1 MVEELNRAGH
11 AGMIREKTGL
21 TPDAYFAATK
31 LRWILDHCG
40 LQAEA
45 ESGKYCFGTVDSWLA
60 WHLVKGHPHVTDA
73 TNASRTMLFNIRTQD
88 WDEDLLKLFNIPR
101 AVLPEVID
109 SAHVI
114 GTLNEDILGAPV
126 PVAAIAGDQHAAL
139 FGQACFERG
148 MVKNTYGTGCF
159 MLMNIG
165 DEFRLSDHG
174 LLTTTAWRLNGK
186 PTYALEGSVFIGG
199 AAIQWLRDE
208 LKLIK
213 TAAESGTLAQ
223 EIPDN
228 GGVYLVP
235 AFTGL
240 GAPYWDMYAR
250 GTIVGLTRG
259 SGRRHIVRAALE
271 SIAYQSNDL
280 LNAMT
285 QDSGGMPPA
294 LRVDGGATANRFLMQ
309 FQADL
314 MRLPVQRPAVLET
327 TALGAALLSGL
338 AVGLYGSLDETAQGW
353 HVAHTFTPALPEEQR
368 QKLLGGWKQAVERTL
383 TK

>member
-1 MVEELNRAGH
+1 
-11 AGMIREKTGL
+11 
-21 TPDAYFAATK
+21 
-31 LRWILDHCG
+31 
-40 LQAEA
+40 
-45 ESGKYCFGTVDSWLA
+45 
-60 WHLVKGHPHVTDA
+60 
-73 TNASRTMLFNIRTQD
+73 
-88 WDEDLLKLFNIPR
+88 
-101 AVLPEVID
+101 
-109 SAHVI
+109 
-114 GTLNEDILGAPV
+114 
-126 PVAAIAGDQHAAL
+126 
-139 FGQACFERG
+139 
-148 MVKNTYGTGCF
+148 
-159 MLMNIG
+159 
-165 DEFRLSDHG
+165 
-174 LLTTTAWRLNGK
+174 
-186 PTYALEGSVFIGG
+186 
-199 AAIQWLRDE
+199 
-208 LKLIK
+208 
-213 TAAESGTLAQ
+213 
-223 EIPDN
+223 
-228 GGVYLVP
+228 
-235 AFTGL
+235 
-240 GAPYWDMYAR
+240 MYAR